1 MQEKGRKKNQEKKC
15 FDGFYFS
22 FTHNKPPFFMSIPA
36 VTEQRP
42 GYSMNSWSSAAEQ
55 YKQTLSLISL

>member
-1 MQEKGRKKNQEKKC
+1 MKKSLYYITILILL
-15 FDGFYFS
+15 FGFYFS

-42 GYSMNSWSSAAEQ
+42 GYSMNSWSSVAEQ